1 MTKFLS
7 VKKYI
12 LLLLLGYHIS
22 NAQSLELEKFFD
34 EDLVFTNT
42 LVKQNKV
49 YIGSHSGLYTL
60 NGQELKLVDRDLK
73 GFIFIE
79 KSQEEIKKTDKS
91 KVEFIPNDHYISQYL
106 PKSNRFDISLSKKD
120 GRMYVIGSG
129 KLFVFHIKHYL
140 QELRGISV
148 RSFSRS
154 TIASY
159 NGLYS
164 KKDYQPLNN
173 DLIAYSDGYVRDYN
187 NKTFICWDGLTVFKD
202 NELIHQFRT
211 MNKELR
217 PEFSLNG
224 KKYGFIRDIVWIEE
238 EHYLLA
244 TTTGIYSFDL
254 GKVAIQE
261 VAKKTTNGDPF
272 IITQKNPLYSD
283 QLLIWYVINGEIIG
297 YNFPKEGEMV
307 KVPLYTHEKIIF
319 DGVATVYGNGFISP
333 SIYITA
339 EDGLYRITY
348 ANENKVTLA
357 DKEEYRTIRVV
368 NDSLLAVSNNS
379 GLFRYN
385 RQTKRTE
392 KVISAEFNQKAL
404 EVIGDSIF
412 GGGVDGIYKL
422 AVSDFIKYNPVKRK
436 FSVKSIF
443 NILSKYRDY
452 IYLLLISLVVLW
464 FIRRKEKAK
473 TRNDASTI
481 ENYIIQHMN
490 RVTVSDLRSEFN
502 MSYNQLNSILKPF
515 TAAQYIREARLKR
528 IYELLNAEVDLK
540 QIAKETGYN
549 QQYLQKIL
557 RVQSEKKAM

>member
-1 MTKFLS
+1 M
-7 VKKYI
+7 KKYV

-34 EDLVFTNT
+34 EDLVFTNI

-79 KSQEEIKKTDKS
+79 KSQEEIKKIDKS
-91 KVEFIPNDHYISQYL
+91 RVEFIPKNHYISQYL
-106 PKSNRFDISLSKKD
+106 PKNNRFDISFSTKD

-129 KLFVFHIKHYL
+129 KLFVFHAKHYL

-173 DLIAYSDGYVRDYN
+173 DLITYSDGYVRDYN
-187 NKTFICWDGLTVFKD
+187 NKTFICWDGLTVLKD
-202 NELIHQFRT
+202 NKLIHQFMT
-211 MNKELR
+211 MNNELR

-224 KKYGFIRDIVWIEE
+224 KKYGFIKDIVWIEE

-261 VAKKTTNGDPF
+261 EAKKTTNGDPF

-297 YNFPKEGEMV
+297 YNFPKKGVTV
-307 KVPLYTHEKIIF
+307 KVPVYKHKKIIF

-348 ANENKVTLA
+348 ANKNKVSLV

-368 NDSLLAVSNNS
+368 NNALLAVSNNS

-385 RQTKRTE
+385 WQTKRTE

-404 EVIGDSIF
+404 EVIGDTIF

-436 FSVKSIF
+436 FSVRSIF

-464 FIRRKEKAK
+464 FIHRKEKAK
-473 TRNDASTI
+473 TRNNTSAI

-502 MSYNQLNSILKPF
+502 MSYNQLNFILKPV
-515 TAAQYIREARLKR
+515 TAAQYIRKARLNR
-528 IYELLNAEVDLK
+528 IDELLNAKVDLK

-557 RVQSEKKAM
+557 RVKSEKKT

>member
-1 MTKFLS
+1 M
-7 VKKYI
+7 KKYV

-34 EDLVFTNT
+34 EDLVFTNI

-79 KSQEEIKKTDKS
+79 KSQEEIKKIDKS
-91 KVEFIPNDHYISQYL
+91 RVEFIPKNHYISQYL
-106 PKSNRFDISLSKKD
+106 PKNNRFDISFSTKD

-129 KLFVFHIKHYL
+129 KLFIFHAKHYL

-173 DLIAYSDGYVRDYN
+173 DLITYSDGYVRDYN
-187 NKTFICWDGLTVFKD
+187 NKTFICWDGLTVLKD
-202 NELIHQFRT
+202 NKLIHQFMT

-224 KKYGFIRDIVWIEE
+224 KKYGFIKDIVWIEE

-254 GKVAIQE
+254 GKVAIHE
-261 VAKKTTNGDPF
+261 EAKKTTNGDPF

-297 YNFPKEGEMV
+297 YNFPKKGVTV
-307 KVPLYTHEKIIF
+307 KVPVYKHKKIIF

-348 ANENKVTLA
+348 ANKNKVSLV

-368 NDSLLAVSNNS
+368 NNALLAVSNNS

-385 RQTKRTE
+385 WQTKRTE

-404 EVIGDSIF
+404 EVIGDTIF

-436 FSVKSIF
+436 FSVRSIF

-464 FIRRKEKAK
+464 FIHRKEKAK
-473 TRNDASTI
+473 TRNNTSAI

-502 MSYNQLNSILKPF
+502 MSYNQLNFILKPI
-515 TAAQYIREARLKR
+515 TAAQYIRKARLKR
-528 IYELLNAEVDLK
+528 IDELLNAKVDLK

-557 RVQSEKKAM
+557 RVKSEKKT